1 MNTTYLKL
9 KVELDMDGIVTR
21 YKDFV
26 AVAEYMA
33 GPNGDFFKA
42 ELWQPIE
49 TEDETGEDFYNLR
62 LENAS
67 EGLDECYATE
77 GEALAAVFTD
87 IERRLRSQI
96 KKASEALTVVT
107 CQGVVES
114 IYATNPDIK
123 ATVIDCDAWIA
134 TFPSLPQNKI
144 Y

>member
-9 KVELDMDGIVTR
+9 KDQLDMDGTVTR

-26 AVAEYMA
+26 AVTEYMA
-33 GPNGDFFKA
+33 GPNGDYFRA

-67 EGLDECYATE
+67 EGLKERFETE
-77 GEALAAVFTD
+77 GEALAAVFTE

-96 KKASEALTVVT
+96 KVASDTVTVVA

-114 IYATNPDIK
+114 VYATNPNLKVTVLDCSDWNIK
-123 ATVIDCDAWIA
+123 A
-134 TFPSLPQNKI
+134 PNLPQHKI